1 MAEKGIL
8 RFSVLVPHGL
18 LKEFDRATKRMGYVK
33 SKVIQLAMRNFLTE
47 SYGSM
52 RKKAWLLEP

>member
-33 SKVIQLAMRNFLTE
+33 SKVIQLAMHNF
-47 SYGSM
+47 
-52 RKKAWLLEP
+52 